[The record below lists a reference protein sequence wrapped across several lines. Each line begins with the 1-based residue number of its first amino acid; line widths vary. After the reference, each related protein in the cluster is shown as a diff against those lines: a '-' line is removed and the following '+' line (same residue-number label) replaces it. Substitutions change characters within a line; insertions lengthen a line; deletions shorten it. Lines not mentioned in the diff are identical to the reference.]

1 MSFRFGKPDVSVC
14 FVHIPIFLFV
24 RSGEWRKLVVVGRPI
39 CVCFN
44 LVAINDYH
52 LTRACILNLPRH
64 SLSFKLPLSLL
75 GLCVQISR
83 STCLISVLERRCKTS
98 IRSVFYT
105 FEPLCFY

>member
-1 MSFRFGKPDVSVC
+1 MSLGFGKPDVSVC
-14 FVHIPIFLFV
+14 FVHISVFLSV
-24 RSGEWRKLVVVGRPI
+24 RSSGWRKLVVVSRLI

-52 LTRACILNLPRH
+52 LTRVCILNLPRH

-98 IRSVFYT
+98 I
-105 FEPLCFY
+105 